1 MEFGGLVVELLIFFG
16 IPLIIPISI
25 ILTIG
30 NLLHKEKLK
39 KIILFALSLIYN
51 SIVGFLSPLLFF
63 CLILLLSELLTINC
77 AFLASFLI
85 LAIILIPINIYMIIK
100 SKINPIL
107 YILFNIIIFVVSYIA
122 YVTLISGSGNVNL

>member
-39 KIILFALSLIYN
+39 N
-51 SIVGFLSPLLFF
+51 IVGFLSPLLFF
-63 CLILLLSELLTINC
+63 CLILLLSELLTING

>member
-63 CLILLLSELLTINC
+63 CLILLLSELLTI
-77 AFLASFLI
+77 
-85 LAIILIPINIYMIIK
+85 ILIPINIYMIIK